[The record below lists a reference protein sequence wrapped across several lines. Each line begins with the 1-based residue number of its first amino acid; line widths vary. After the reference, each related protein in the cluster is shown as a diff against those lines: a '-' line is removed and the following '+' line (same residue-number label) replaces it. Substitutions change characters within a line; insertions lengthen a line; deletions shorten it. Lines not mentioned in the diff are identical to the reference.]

1 MVADCRVLTLVTDRH
16 DNTCSVICILIAGDR

>member
-1 MVADCRVLTLVTDRH
+1 MVAGCKVPTLETNRH